1 MPRAE
6 KPSSPLQ
13 ELAARRSWT
22 GPTLPGGVLTTEL
35 ADFCQSGVSVVVAS
49 CDRTA
54 LPLVG
59 RALACRIAPDGEMRV
74 VLRESSNLRLLDA
87 LRDGA
92 RLAVTFTQPTTH
104 RSIQLKAPGA
114 RLVAANASDAPAAIV
129 QTAAFRRELMEIG
142 YDDTFAAG
150 YCGFETHDLVTIT
163 FRPEQAFVQTPGP
176 SAGSA
181 LQ

>member
-1 MPRAE
+1 M
-6 KPSSPLQ
+6 Q
-13 ELAARRSWT
+13 ELADRRSWT
-22 GPTLPGGVLTTEL
+22 GPTLPGGVLTPEL
-35 ADFCQSGVSVVVAS
+35 AEFCQSGVSIVLAS

-54 LPLVG
+54 RPVVG
-59 RALACRIAPDGEMRV
+59 RAVACRIASDGEMRV

-114 RLVAANASDAPAAIV
+114 GLVAANVSDGPAAIG

-142 YDDTFAAG
+142 YSETFAAA
-150 YCGFETHDLVTIT
+150 YCSFEPHDLVTIA
-163 FRPEQAFVQTPGP
+163 FLPAQAFVQTPGP
-176 SAGSA
+176 SAGSV

>member
-13 ELAARRSWT
+13 ELADRRSWT
-22 GPTLPGGVLTTEL
+22 GPTLPGGVLTPEL
-35 ADFCQSGVSVVVAS
+35 AKFCQSGVSIVLAS
-49 CDRTA
+49 CDRTR
-54 LPLVG
+54 PVVG
-59 RALACRIAPDGEMRV
+59 RAVACRIAPDGEMRV

-114 RLVAANASDAPAAIV
+114 SLVPANASDAPAAIV

-142 YDDTFAAG
+142 YSETFAAA
-150 YCGFETHDLVTIT
+150 YCGFEPHDLVTIA
-163 FRPEQAFVQTPGP
+163 FLPAQAFVQTPGP

>member
-13 ELAARRSWT
+13 ELTARRSWT
-22 GPTLPGGVLTTEL
+22 GPTLPGGVLTPEL
-35 ADFCQSGVSVVVAS
+35 AAFCQSGVSVVLAS

-54 LPLVG
+54 RPLVG

-74 VLRESSNLRLLDA
+74 VLRESSNTGLLAA
-87 LRDGA
+87 LRGGA
-92 RLAVTFTQPTTH
+92 PLAATFTQPTTH

-114 RLVAANASDAPAAIV
+114 RQVAANASDAPAAVV

-142 YDDTFAAG
+142 YGEDFAAG

-163 FRPEQAFVQTPGP
+163 FRPDAAFVQTPGP

-181 LQ
+181 LE